1 MLGDREVL
9 IQAVTQA
16 GVLADGAAV
25 VIEVWA
31 SIPTAR
37 IAMYATAMSFT
48 LVNMDDSDS
57 LQSEIKDQMVG

>member
-37 IAMYATAMSFT
+37 IAMYAMAMSFT
-48 LVNMDDSDS
+48 SVNMDDSGS
-57 LQSEIKDQMVG
+57 LWPKIKWRG